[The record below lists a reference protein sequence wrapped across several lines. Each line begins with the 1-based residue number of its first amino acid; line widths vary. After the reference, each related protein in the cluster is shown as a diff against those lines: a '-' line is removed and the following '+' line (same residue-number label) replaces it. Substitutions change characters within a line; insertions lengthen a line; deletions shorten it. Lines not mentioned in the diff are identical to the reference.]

1 MSGVVTGNGG
11 GTRAA
16 PKSASGTTLPL
27 SGAASVACVRGG
39 RGTTTANEKDPSFAG
54 AAAAGGAANGG
65 IEGVA
70 AGAMGGSGCMAG
82 GGNTL
87 DRKSTRLNSSHR
99 CMSYAVVCFKKKNT
113 AAATARAEARPAE
126 AAAG

>member
-82 GGNTL
+82 GG
-87 DRKSTRLNSSHR
+87 
-99 CMSYAVVCFKKKNT
+99 AVGGNACDSRSPGLGTGAGGGVL
-113 AAATARAEARPAE
+113 AAATASTAVGSIVTWNTVFPAWI
-126 AAAG
+126 